1 MKKLYNAPELNVAML
16 NQLDTMTASGLADT
30 ETEKLDRVENTFM
43 MFSNLTE

>member
-16 NQLDTMTASGLADT
+16 TKLDTMTASGLA